1 MNRLP
6 SIASLTIL
14 AAALAAPVIHAQQAH
29 QMTEEQMKA
38 IQEYAQKM
46 QACMAN
52 VDMQALEARTS
63 ALESEIKALC
73 AAGKRDEAQARATAY
88 GVEMAQSAEMKGMR
102 ECADLSSPLLQP
114 QPTAGVPDEVVGD
127 VQGMHVCDS
136 LGSGGEAS
144 P

>member
-14 AAALAAPVIHAQQAH
+14 AAAPVIHAQQAPPI
-29 QMTEEQMKA
+29 TEEQMKA
-38 IQEYAQKM
+38 MQEYAQKM
-46 QACMAN
+46 QACMSN

-63 ALESEIKALC
+63 ALETEIRALC

-88 GVEMAQSAEMKGMR
+88 GAEMAQSAEMKGMR

-114 QPTAGVPDEVVGD
+114 QPAAGVPDEVAGD
-127 VQGMHVCDS
+127 VQSMQVCDS
-136 LGSGGEAS
+136 LGSDGEAS